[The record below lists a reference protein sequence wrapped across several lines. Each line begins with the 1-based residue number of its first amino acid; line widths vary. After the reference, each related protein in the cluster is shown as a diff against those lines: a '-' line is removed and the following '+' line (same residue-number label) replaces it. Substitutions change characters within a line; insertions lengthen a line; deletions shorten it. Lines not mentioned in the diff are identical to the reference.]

1 MIDQQT
7 VKRMGEVLLKKR
19 LELLERLQLNEQT
32 WSGLR
37 EQQAEF
43 EENAAVE
50 ALRARIGGLDEQT
63 MEELMRVQKALQKI
77 ELNQYGV
84 CELCGQEISKKRLE
98 AVPEAERCLTCAS
111 AGKPVFG
118 EGPENAG

>member
-19 LELLERLQLNEQT
+19 MELLERLQLNEET
-32 WSGLR
+32 WAELR
-37 EQQAEF
+37 EQEAEF
-43 EENAAVE
+43 EENAATE
-50 ALRARIGGLDEQT
+50 SLRARIGGLDEQT
-63 MEELMRVQKALQKI
+63 MQQLMRVQKALQKI
-77 ELNQYGV
+77 ERNQYGI
-84 CELCGQEISKKRLE
+84 CELCGQEISTKRLA

-118 EGPENAG
+118 EGPEDAG